1 MKIKTIKFNRGQAV
15 AVNTYLNIMNNA
27 CEVIYSHCKADTMKN
42 TFFKDVKDLLND
54 RTMDNVTLANEI
66 VYEVTTSYN
75 GQAGAYLKADF
86 EEIGMSEEAFE
97 WFVNVHNQAVE
108 TVKTLKNFSGTEL
121 TIIK

>member
-15 AVNTYLNIMNNA
+15 AVNTYLNIINNA
-27 CEVIYSHCKADTMKN
+27 CEVINSHCKADKMNN
-42 TFFKDVKDLLND
+42 TFFKDVQDLLND
-54 RTMDNVTLANEI
+54 RTIDNTTLVNEI
-66 VYEVTTSYN
+66 VSEITDTYQ

-97 WFVNVHNQAVE
+97 WFVNVNNQAVE
-108 TVKTLKNFSGTEL
+108 TVKALMSFNNTEV